1 MPKELFDGTFQ
12 FVRETDKAICVAE
25 GENDTYWLP
34 KSQVE
39 YNEFITYSRGDKIE
53 VTMPMWLAQE
63 KGIV

>member
-12 FVRETDKAICVAE
+12 FVRETDRAICVAE
-25 GENDTYWLP
+25 GENDHYWLP

-39 YNEFITYSRGDKIE
+39 YDDKPYKRGDKIE
-53 VTMPMWLAQE
+53 VTMPMWLAKE